1 MDVKLII
8 QIIFSPWHK
17 QIFLGITGQI
27 SFKFPLFLLADPC
40 SLVIKALF
48 LFYYLAWSS
57 NALIQPHC
65 GLENES
71 CRLQW
76 SLAPPSGNK
85 PVLFRNNASFPP
97 PQSFTEK
104 NNCQTKSDKT
114 LVSFAVFFSAVEP
127 NVWMFDPSSSP
138 TSLLW
143 MVGVFNTGKA
153 TKVPLNNSAQYWVL
167 GRHIAY
173 SLSSLQCLRD
183 GDRSWFKRM
192 RVASQTEGVLNVSF
206 LPLGCVLPLLLLLCL
221 NTD

>member
-114 LVSFAVFFSAVEP
+114 LVSFDVFFFCSGAKCVD
-127 NVWMFDPSSSP
+127 VWSFIKPHFSP
-138 TSLLW
+138 
-143 MVGVFNTGKA
+143 M
-153 TKVPLNNSAQYWVL
+153 
-167 GRHIAY
+167 
-173 SLSSLQCLRD
+173 D
-183 GDRSWFKRM
+183 GWCFQHR
-192 RVASQTEGVLNVSF
+192 QGH
-206 LPLGCVLPLLLLLCL
+206 
-221 NTD
+221 